1 MRKVGQANVST
12 PFLSLFPR
20 KIPRNGICN
29 SRQLPG
35 NRALSFGYPNM
46 VHFLPTNI
54 YKPILWISL
63 IWFLDAAICDWR
75 KRGKETNRDYSGW
88 QKPFQPAL
96 VEMFPV
102 RSQLLV
108 DQVLMLKSC
117 FFFQAVYRCFSASE
131 IHSFRWNQPKKKQD
145 CEWKLK
151 DLVRITRGFLPQA
164 GMGSC
169 AWTQESWKEARVLT
183 AVWGIEPGIGH
194 VDQQLEGYQAP
205 GI

>member
-1 MRKVGQANVST
+1 MMSYFQAKPADRKCKKQCRVLMEDPKNGIVCWGLDRITLCLFWQTMRKVGQANVST
-12 PFLSLFPR
+12 PSLSLFPR
-20 KIPRNGICN
+20 QIPHNGICN

-75 KRGKETNRDYSGW
+75 KRWKESIRDYSGW

-117 FFFQAVYRCFSASE
+117 FFF
-131 IHSFRWNQPKKKQD
+131 
-145 CEWKLK
+145 
-151 DLVRITRGFLPQA
+151 
-164 GMGSC
+164 
-169 AWTQESWKEARVLT
+169 
-183 AVWGIEPGIGH
+183 
-194 VDQQLEGYQAP
+194 
-205 GI
+205 

>member
-63 IWFLDAAICDWR
+63 VWFLDAAICDWR
-75 KRGKETNRDYSGW
+75 KRWKETIRDYSGW

-96 VEMFPV
+96 VEMLPV

-117 FFFQAVYRCFSASE
+117 FFFQAVDGFLPVRSTVFAGT
-131 IHSFRWNQPKKKQD
+131 HQKKQD

-169 AWTQESWKEARVLT
+169 AWTQESWEEARVLT
-183 AVWGIEPGIGH
+183 AVWGIEPCIGH